1 MNDKQDR
8 PNDHLT
14 FSQRQGYS
22 PLPKSMRL
30 EEISDDLRRDI
41 WNVTRDILISMREHS
56 SLSYYYFSNEG
67 CRLIERVLGRFLK
80 MPEDEIDTEYDGV
93 LNQFKIIILKNKFFR
108 VLDFVEIF
116 SNDEPYR
123 ARSNDFRTRI
133 ADSFERRGAA
143 YWFDISKH
151 PFQFFPRSSKE
162 QGEATKQAIEAI
174 SGSGMEGAA
183 THLRQAADHINARQ
197 FADSVSDSISA
208 VESVA
213 RRIAPESRTLGGA
226 LKVLE
231 NKGRL
236 TNKQLKNGFEKLYA
250 YTNSEQGIRHALLDK
265 DAPHVG
271 LDEAMFMFGACASFA
286 AYLVNKQRQAG
297 GQQND
302 DH

>member
-22 PLPKSMRL
+22 SLPKSMRL
-30 EEISDDLRRDI
+30 EELSDDLRRDI
-41 WNVTRDILISMREHS
+41 WNVTREILTSMRES
-56 SLSYYYFSNEG
+56 DGFSYYFSNEG
-67 CRLIERVLGRFLK
+67 HRLIERVLGRFSK
-80 MPEDEIDTEYDGV
+80 MPEDEIDTKYDGI
-93 LNQFKIIILKNKFFR
+93 LKLFKMIILQAKFFR

-123 ARSNDFRTRI
+123 ARSKDFRTRI
-133 ADSFERRGAA
+133 ADSFQRHGAA
-143 YWFDISKH
+143 YRFEISKY
-151 PFQFFPRSSKE
+151 PFQFFPCSSKE
-162 QGEATKQAIEAI
+162 QGEATKQAIETI

-183 THLRQAADHINARQ
+183 THLRQAARHINTRRL
-197 FADSVSDSISA
+197 ADSVRESISA

-213 RRIAPESRTLGGA
+213 RRIAPESSTLGEA
-226 LKVLE
+226 LKILE
-231 NKGRL
+231 KKGL
-236 TNKQLKNGFEKLYA
+236 LDNKQLKNGFEKLYA

-265 DAPHVG
+265 DTPAVG
-271 LDEAMFMFGACASFA
+271 LDEAMFMYGACASFA
-286 AYLVNKQRQAG
+286 AYLVHKQRRAG

>member
-56 SLSYYYFSNEG
+56 SLSYYFSNEG

-123 ARSNDFRTRI
+123 ARSNDFRNRI

-143 YWFDISKH
+143 YSFDISKY
-151 PFQFFPRSSKE
+151 PFQFFPRTSKE

-213 RRIAPESRTLGGA
+213 RRIAPESRTLGEA

-297 GQQND
+297 GQQKD